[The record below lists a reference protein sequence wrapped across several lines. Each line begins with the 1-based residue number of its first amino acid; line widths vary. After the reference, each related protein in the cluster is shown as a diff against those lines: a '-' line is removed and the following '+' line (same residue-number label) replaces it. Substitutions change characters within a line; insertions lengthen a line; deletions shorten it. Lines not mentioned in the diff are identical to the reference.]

1 MLCWSLQALRRKSKK
16 FGNKK
21 AVNVLNATMEGLSQL
36 MDAETVAKLR
46 SKAVEEILE

>member
-1 MLCWSLQALRRKSKK
+1 MLELAGIKDVRAKNLGTK
-16 FGNKK
+16 N